1 MLPKVDERR
10 PGRQGTANDSGG
22 DTRKQNLLTMCNP
35 PDARRPVNVRSTIIS
50 VRFAGVNS
58 HSNAQRNMGWPRF
71 QAKSALNRTSRRDR
85 IACPLENREHTVAFA
100 SFQNDRPVMRQNTIR
115 DDLVVP
121 RQRDTRLRRI
131 RFPGA
136 R

>member
-22 DTRKQNLLTMCNP
+22 DTRKQNLLTMCNS

-85 IACPLENREHTVAFA
+85 RFA
-100 SFQNDRPVMRQNTIR
+100 ELAGRIGLPALSTLNF
-115 DDLVVP
+115 
-121 RQRDTRLRRI
+121 RLLTTSSQLLA
-131 RFPGA
+131 PS
-136 R
+136 